1 MAKEETKREAGDAEG
16 SKNGETAPDDV
27 VDEVE
32 ERKCDK
38 WDFMKLSVLVD
49 DIFAQELHS
58 MFKDYAR
65 VEHLSNIKLGISIVA
80 LIVGIF
86 TLVHEYVLSLP
97 EATTISGVGVVLY
110 WILMVVFTVHVF
122 FFEKAH
128 VILLEHTE
136 DDGSKSSVRLLNVWT
151 AYTPEITTQVYL
163 KKGNNSET
171 MVEEKS
177 LVSNYVYEDG
187 QVSVEHVR
195 KFVES
200 LVHKDGMRW

>member
-80 LIVGIF
+80 LIVGI
-86 TLVHEYVLSLP
+86 VSERKHQ
-97 EATTISGVGVVLY
+97 
-110 WILMVVFTVHVF
+110 VHVSSFKVFIQSISSSHFYFLLLLLLLLF
-122 FFEKAH
+122 FD
-128 VILLEHTE
+128 LLF
-136 DDGSKSSVRLLNVWT
+136 K
-151 AYTPEITTQVYL
+151 Q
-163 KKGNNSET
+163 
-171 MVEEKS
+171 
-177 LVSNYVYEDG
+177 
-187 QVSVEHVR
+187 
-195 KFVES
+195 
-200 LVHKDGMRW
+200 